1 MDKIDIDKLPDDKFV
16 NMKNRSQCDLM
27 MIWLVPLLR
36 YHVSCKDFCCTVQ
49 KKLFQT
55 TMAKK
60 HLIDN
65 NGKNASHRQQCESC
79 LSEILLSV
87 LIEL

>member
-55 TMAKK
+55 RMAKM
-60 HLIDN
+60 HPIDN
-65 NGKNASHRQQCESC
+65 KAAKAVC
-79 LSEILLSV
+79 LKYFYQFS
-87 LIEL
+87 

>member
-36 YHVSCKDFCCTVQ
+36 YHVSCKDFCWRVQ

-55 TMAKK
+55 TMAKMHPIDNK
-60 HLIDN
+60 AAKMHPIDN
-65 NGKNASHRQQCESC
+65 NAAKAVC
-79 LSEILLSV
+79 LKYFYQFS
-87 LIEL
+87 

>member
-27 MIWLVPLLR
+27 MIWLGSLLLSQVC
-36 YHVSCKDFCCTVQ
+36 YKDFCCTVQ

-55 TMAKK
+55 TTAKM
-60 HLIDN
+60 HPIDN
-65 NGKNASHRQQCESC
+65 NAAKAAC
-79 LSEILLSV
+79 LKYFYQFS
-87 LIEL
+87 